1 MKKTEAQSIG
11 EIIHEVFRRAGM
23 ETNEAEHRVLYLW
36 GEIVGAGVNRL
47 TTQRYVADG
56 GVMHVYIA
64 SGPLKNDLRFMRS
77 SLISQLNAAVGTN
90 AIKDLIIH

>member
-23 ETNEAEHRVLYLW
+23 ETNEAEHRALYLW

-64 SGPLKNDLRFMRS
+64 SGPLKTTCVSCAHPLYH
-77 SLISQLNAAVGTN
+77 SLMPQ
-90 AIKDLIIH
+90 